1 MIFRTP
7 ILTLLL
13 VSFLAALVAGAAAWF
28 ALAVVRRWN
37 LASGTREQLL
47 MERRTELISTLFAFV
62 MAAEGAALLLFVFNA
77 DRMAS
82 LFVGGMCA
90 VGTLNAN
97 AYGFP
102 ALYAKIAVFFAAC
115 LWLVLDRAD
124 RLGRDYPLTRLKYG
138 VVLGLL
144 PLILLSGGLELAYFL
159 NLKTDVITSCCSKLF
174 TPTNP
179 GLSDEMA
186 AIAPGV
192 ALWALGL
199 AGALVAGTGLFALKS
214 GRGHLAFGLA
224 GAVYFA
230 VALVAM
236 VSVISLYVYENP
248 NHHCPF
254 CILKPEYGYIGYA
267 FYVPLFGATALA
279 LGAGAVAPFARR
291 ASLAAPLPALLRRFT
306 LWALAGFAAYGA
318 VTVFAIARSHLILF
332 G

>member
-7 ILTLLL
+7 ILALLL
-13 VSFLAALVAGAAAWF
+13 VAGLATVVALGSAVFGWG
-28 ALAVVRRWN
+28 VVRRWN
-37 LASGTREQLL
+37 LASGARAQLQ
-47 MERRTELISTLFAFV
+47 MERRTELVSTLFAFV

-90 VGTLNAN
+90 VGTFNAN
-97 AYGFP
+97 VYGFP

-138 VVLGLL
+138 VVLAMA
-144 PLILLSGGLELAYFL
+144 PLVLLSAGLEVSYFL

-174 TPTNP
+174 TPVNP

-186 AIAPGV
+186 AVAPAN
-192 ALWALGL
+192 ALWALGIAGAAVGL
-199 AGALVAGTGLFALKS
+199 AGLYALRF
-214 GRGHLAFGLA
+214 GRGHLVFGLL
-224 GAVYFA
+224 GGVYFA

-279 LGAGAVAPFARR
+279 LGAAVVAPFGRIE
-291 ASLAAPLPALLRRFT
+291 SLAAPLPALLRRFT